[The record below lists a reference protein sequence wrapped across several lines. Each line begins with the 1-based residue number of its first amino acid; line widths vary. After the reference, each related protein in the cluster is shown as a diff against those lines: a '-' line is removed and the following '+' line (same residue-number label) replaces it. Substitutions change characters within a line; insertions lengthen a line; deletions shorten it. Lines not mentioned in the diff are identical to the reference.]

1 MVENTDR
8 ALVGEMLKMSDVIDL
23 VVPRGGAELIHF
35 VAENARMPVLIGGTG
50 VCHTYVDRAAD
61 LAKAEEIV
69 NNAKCRR
76 PTICN
81 ALDTVL
87 VHADVAE
94 AFLPALGR
102 RWAEQ
107 GGDALRPPLA
117 AAAAGPGDPRPER
130 CERRPRTTSGRSSW
144 PSWPR

>member
-1 MVENTDR
+1 M
-8 ALVGEMLKMSDVIDL
+8 
-23 VVPRGGAELIHF
+23 PRGGAELIRF

-69 NNAKCRR
+69 YNAKCRR

-87 VHADVAE
+87 VHADAAE

-102 RWAEQ
+102 RWADKVEMRC
-107 GGDALRPPLA
+107 DPRSLRLLRALEIPGLSLRA
-117 AAAAGPGDPRPER
+117 GGPGRLR
-130 CERRPRTTSGRSSW
+130 ARSSW
-144 PSWPR
+144 RWWRR